1 MEQDKENGHGWIRDP
16 GSRSRRNFDTE
27 ADLFKKCTVPDQDSG
42 KKDSIPGK
50 S

>member
-1 MEQDKENGHGWIRDP
+1 MKPIIYYIETTGSYP
-16 GSRSRRNFDTE
+16 GSGSRRNFDTE